1 MYDYNNDYIR
11 FNAGRWYG
19 KYLPIPPRFPYLVTN
34 WKQFYRDQNS
44 QRVHGFTNGNVKLTL
59 DLAMY
64 LKQPNPY
71 TYIDNTNV
79 KYSQANK
86 DQTVYDLFV
95 KKNGFFI
102 EMGTFDGMWLER
114 HHDWT

>member
-19 KYLPIPPRFPYLVTN
+19 KVRFPYLVTN

-44 QRVHGFTNGNVKLTL
+44 QRVPGFTKGNVTL

-71 TYIDNTNV
+71 KYINNTNV